1 MLIYRPATPGQ
12 LTMPRH
18 EFLSNKRNKWKQD
31 TEMNAKSRQFS
42 SAAKHS
48 KTYTGV
54 AGNRIGTLA
63 DWKCN
68 EANFQIR

>member
-1 MLIYRPATPGQ
+1 
-12 LTMPRH
+12 
-18 EFLSNKRNKWKQD
+18 
-31 TEMNAKSRQFS
+31 MNAKSRQFS